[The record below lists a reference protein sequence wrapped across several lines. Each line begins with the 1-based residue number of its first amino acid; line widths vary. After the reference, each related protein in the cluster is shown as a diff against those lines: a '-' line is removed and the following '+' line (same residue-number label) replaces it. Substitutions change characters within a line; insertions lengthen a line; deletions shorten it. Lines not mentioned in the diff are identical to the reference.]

1 MSQGDKSFWDRSA
14 AAYSQAKVSDERG
27 YQRTLAATRSYLGR
41 GDRVLELGCGTGSAA
56 FVLAPCVASYLATD
70 LSSEMI
76 RIANEKRGSNPDV
89 APGLAFRAATAEDV
103 ARSSRARF
111 DAVLAYNYLHLVR
124 DPWATV
130 AAIRDVLG
138 DGGVFVSKTACV
150 GGANPL
156 MRWVVLP
163 AMQAVGRAPHV
174 NKFTGAELK
183 RRIREAGFE
192 ILAEEVHS
200 SKGDDGRLFIVARR
214 K

>member
-14 AAYSQAKVSDERG
+14 TAYSQSKVSDERG
-27 YQRTLAATRSYLGR
+27 YQRTLAATRSYLGP

-56 FVLAPCVASYLATD
+56 FVLAPSVASYLATD

-76 RIANEKRGSNPDV
+76 RIANEKRGPNPDV

-103 ARSSRARF
+103 ARSRARF
-111 DAVLAYNYLHLVR
+111 DAVLGYNYLHLVR

-130 AAIRDVLG
+130 ATIRDVLG
-138 DGGVFVSKTACV
+138 DGGVFISKTACV
-150 GGANPL
+150 GDANPL

-174 NKFTGAELK
+174 SKFTGAELK
-183 RRIREAGFE
+183 RRIQEAGFE
-192 ILAEEVHS
+192 VLAEEVHS
-200 SKGDDGRLFIVARR
+200 SKGDDGRLFVVARR

>member
-14 AAYSQAKVSDERG
+14 AAYSQSKVSDERG
-27 YQRTLAATRSYLGR
+27 YQRTLAATRSYLGP

-70 LSSEMI
+70 LSPEMI
-76 RIANEKRGSNPDV
+76 KIANEKRGSNPDV
-89 APGLAFRAATAEDV
+89 APGLAFHAATAEDV

-150 GGANPL
+150 GAANPL
-156 MRWVVLP
+156 LRWVVLP

-192 ILAEEVHS
+192 ILAEEVHA